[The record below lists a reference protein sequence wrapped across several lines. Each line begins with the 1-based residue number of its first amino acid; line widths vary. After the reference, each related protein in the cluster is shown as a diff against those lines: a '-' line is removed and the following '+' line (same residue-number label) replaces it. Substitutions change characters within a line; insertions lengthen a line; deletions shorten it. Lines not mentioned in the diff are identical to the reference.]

1 MDFISHGLWG
11 SIAFGRKSRSSFGL
25 AFTIGMAPDLCSFGV
40 LYVAA
45 ALGLSPSPDFSR
57 GTPPE
62 STIPPYVH
70 QLYNYT
76 HSFVIFLAVFF
87 LVWLF
92 LKRPVWELGAWGLHV
107 LAHVPLHSY
116 AFSPPRCCGPYRTGN
131 STAGNGRHRVFS
143 CPTSCCLGWI
153 VPPSRRSTLQTGLG
167 RPDLGPARPR
177 MATTS
182 CDSSTGR
189 PCSRLRRSISTTRR
203 RSSTGCVETTARRR
217 GSRATARC

>member
-107 LAHVPLHSY
+107 LADVPLHSY
-116 AFSPPRCCGPYRTGN
+116 AF
-131 STAGNGRHRVFS
+131 F
-143 CPTSCCLGWI
+143 PTPVLWPLSNWKFDGWQWTTPGVLLSNFVLLALLYAWFI
-153 VPPSRRSTLQTGLG
+153 RQLYLSQKKEKE
-167 RPDLGPARPR
+167 RPDTGYS
-177 MATTS
+177 AT
-182 CDSSTGR
+182 
-189 PCSRLRRSISTTRR
+189 RS
-203 RSSTGCVETTARRR
+203 
-217 GSRATARC
+217 